1 MGDGSESGRT
11 RSGSA
16 EVGVS
21 SNDERRSTCKGTDVS
36 HARAS
41 PAVPCSARE
50 PRNPRQPD
58 KDRAARRARQAPHGG
73 KHPLPY
79 SRWPGLGEREYAGAL
94 LVPCR
99 LEHTSAAAHLNVCG
113 SACAAA
119 TTDRSFSPPSLL
131 FVAGGDRCRYRAPR
145 TTRPVPVGSQNYT
158 PCSGSHLRR
167 DPSPFV

>member
-41 PAVPCSARE
+41 PAVPCPALRE
-50 PRNPRQPD
+50 SPATRGNRIRTWR
-58 KDRAARRARQAPHGG
+58 KAPPTLL
-73 KHPLPY
+73 PLA
-79 SRWPGLGEREYAGAL
+79 WPGLGEREYAGAL